1 MIYVFKQA
9 RCRQKSKALPCL
21 RNDMQ
26 KEGKTKKIWTLWKRS
41 LLEKESGTGSNIII
55 TLNV

>member
-1 MIYVFKQA
+1 MHEQA
-9 RCRQKSKALPCL
+9 SRFEQKIKALPCL

-26 KEGKTKKIWTLWKRS
+26 KEGKKTKKIWTLWKRS
-41 LLEKESGTGSNIII
+41 LLEKESGTGINIII